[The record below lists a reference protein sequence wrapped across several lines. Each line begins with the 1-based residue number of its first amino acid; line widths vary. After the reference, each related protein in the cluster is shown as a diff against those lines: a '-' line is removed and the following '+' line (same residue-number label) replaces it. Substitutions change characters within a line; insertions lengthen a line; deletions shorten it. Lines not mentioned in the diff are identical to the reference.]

1 MGLFDKIKDSGEK
14 LSNLKDTGVEKVKST
29 LKDFENALPIIK
41 KAGYNLN
48 ELNVGVGLPPSI
60 IASFS
65 IKKVSE
71 KEYSAA
77 LDEIDSN
84 KVGKA
89 VLNALNSASKMK
101 EKLEIKSMTMNEIH
115 VEIGL
120 IPKVNL
126 IYS

>member
-1 MGLFDKIKDSGEK
+1 MGLFDKIKDSGGK
-14 LSNLKDTGVEKVKST
+14 LSNLKDAGVEKVKST
-29 LKDFENALPIIK
+29 LKDFESALPIIK

-48 ELNVGVGLPPSI
+48 ELNIGVGLPPSI
-60 IASFS
+60 IASFN

-71 KEYSAA
+71 KEYEAA

-89 VLNALNSASKMK
+89 VLSALISASKMK

>member
-1 MGLFDKIKDSGEK
+1 MCLFDKIKDSGGK

-29 LKDFENALPIIK
+29 LKDFETALPIIK

>member
-1 MGLFDKIKDSGEK
+1 MGLFDKIKDSGGK
-14 LSNLKDTGVEKVKST
+14 LSNLKETGVEKVKST

>member
-1 MGLFDKIKDSGEK
+1 MGLFDKIKDSGGK

>member
-14 LSNLKDTGVEKVKST
+14 LSNLKEVGVEKVKST

-48 ELNVGVGLPPSI
+48 ELNIGVGVPPSI
-60 IASFS
+60 IASFN

-71 KEYSAA
+71 KDYEAA

-89 VLNALNSASKMK
+89 VLNALISASKMK

-120 IPKVNL
+120 VPKVNL

>member
-1 MGLFDKIKDSGEK
+1 MGLFDKIKDSGGK

-60 IASFS
+60 IASFN

-71 KEYSAA
+71 KDYEAA

>member
-1 MGLFDKIKDSGEK
+1 MGLFDKIKDSGGK

-65 IKKVSE
+65 IKNVSE
-71 KEYSAA
+71 KEYDAA
-77 LDEIDSN
+77 LNEIDSN

>member
-14 LSNLKDTGVEKVKST
+14 LSNFKEVGVEKVKST

>member
-14 LSNLKDTGVEKVKST
+14 LSNLKEVGVEKVKST

>member
-65 IKKVSE
+65 IKNVSE
-71 KEYSAA
+71 KENDAA

>member
-1 MGLFDKIKDSGEK
+1 MGLFDKIKDSGGK

-65 IKKVSE
+65 IKNVSE
-71 KEYSAA
+71 KVYGAA

>member
-1 MGLFDKIKDSGEK
+1 MGLFDKIKDSGGK
-14 LSNLKDTGVEKVKST
+14 LSNLKDAGVEKVKST

-48 ELNVGVGLPPSI
+48 ELNISVGVPPSI
-60 IASFS
+60 IATFN
-65 IKKVSE
+65 IKNVSQQ
-71 KEYSAA
+71 EYKAA

-89 VLNALNSASKMK
+89 VLNALISASKMK

-126 IYS
+126 VYS

>member
-14 LSNLKDTGVEKVKST
+14 LSNLKEVGVEKVKST

-48 ELNVGVGLPPSI
+48 ELNIGVGVPPSI
-60 IASFS
+60 IASFN

-71 KEYSAA
+71 KDYEAA

-89 VLNALNSASKMK
+89 VLNALIGASKMK

-120 IPKVNL
+120 VPKVNL

>member
-1 MGLFDKIKDSGEK
+1 MGLFDKIKDSGGK

-48 ELNVGVGLPPSI
+48 VLNVGVGLPPSI

>member
-1 MGLFDKIKDSGEK
+1 MGLFDKIKDTGGK
-14 LSNLKDTGVEKVKST
+14 LSSLKDAGIEKVKST

-48 ELNVGVGLPPSI
+48 ELNIAVGVPPSI
-60 IASFS
+60 TATFN
-65 IKKVSE
+65 IKNVSDDE
-71 KEYSAA
+71 HKAA
-77 LDEIDSN
+77 IDEIDSN

-89 VLNALNSASKMK
+89 VLNALIGATKMK
-101 EKLEIKSMTMNEIH
+101 EKLEIRSMTMNEIH

-126 IYS
+126 VYS

>member
-1 MGLFDKIKDSGEK
+1 MGLFDKIKDSGGK

-65 IKKVSE
+65 IKNVSE
-71 KEYSAA
+71 KENDAA

>member
-1 MGLFDKIKDSGEK
+1 MGLFDKIKDSGGK

-101 EKLEIKSMTMNEIH
+101 EKLEIKSMTM
-115 VEIGL
+115 
-120 IPKVNL
+120 KTRFM
-126 IYS
+126 

>member
-1 MGLFDKIKDSGEK
+1 MGLFDKIKDSGGK

-77 LDEIDSN
+77 LAEIDSN

>member
-14 LSNLKDTGVEKVKST
+14 LSNLKEVGVEKVKST

-48 ELNVGVGLPPSI
+48 ELNIGVGVPPSI
-60 IASFS
+60 IASFN

-71 KEYSAA
+71 KDYEAA

-89 VLNALNSASKMK
+89 VLKALIGASKMK